1 MGRLLF
7 IIFLLVPIIEIG
19 LFILLGG
26 VIGLWPTL
34 LGVVVT
40 AVIGSVVIRA
50 QGTSLIEE
58 IRKTSAMGGLPAKQ
72 LAFGMMIGIA
82 GALLLT
88 PGYFTDTFGFLL
100 LVPKIRSIIYEELKK
115 RISVVATSST
125 SSSFEASFSNN
136 QNDNYKQDE
145 IEIDEDIIDLDPKDW
160 RDD

>member
-7 IIFLLVPIIEIG
+7 IVFLLVPIIEIG
-19 LFILLGG
+19 LFIVLGG

-58 IRKTSAMGGLPAKQ
+58 IRTTSAMGGLPAKQ

-125 SSSFEASFSNN
+125 SSSFEASFTGS
-136 QNDNYKQDE
+136 QNDNYRQDE
-145 IEIDEDIIDLDPKDW
+145 IEVDEDIIDLDPKDW